1 MFETENE
8 LKNEEVGEPNWK
20 AFGIGIATIFC
31 FILFIML
38 VGSLLLYTIKLGA
51 SNVLP
56 TNISSDNISGTQP
69 IKVTANVLRE
79 FSYHGLNIFNAEKVT
94 SQKLTF
100 NSLNLTF
107 SKLAQWF
114 GPGFF
119 GSLVDKMLS
128 FNNIF
133 INNLGSLLNGL
144 NESVLIFFSGI
155 IYPILVSI
163 YFVFNWFFLFFD
175 QFIEF
180 ADYLT
185 NNFWIPTIF
194 SYLIELLF
202 CLPLIAIF
210 SIIASI
216 LSIFTVL
223 YSFFIIPFGYATYD
237 IKDGTSKNSFRQ
249 FFTDSFKYKTTF
261 MSVLFSILMLFNVS
275 SSLGFVY
282 AALFLFILGI
292 SIHVFDIFKTTIVNL
307 DEDQTP
313 GIIAA
318 AGLTYNFMGGKGRM
332 KKLHIV

>member
-1 MFETENE
+1 MMETETE
-8 LKNEEVGEPNWK
+8 LQNDEVGEPNWK
-20 AFGIGIATIFC
+20 GFGIGVAVIFC
-31 FILFIML
+31 FIIFIML
-38 VGSLLLYTIKLGA
+38 VGSLLLYTVKLGA
-51 SNVLP
+51 SNILP
-56 TNISSDNISGTQP
+56 TNINPDKMSNPQP
-69 IKVTANVLRE
+69 VKVTANILRE
-79 FSYHGLNIFNAEKVT
+79 FSFHGLNIFNPEKVT

-100 NSLNLTF
+100 NSLNPTF
-107 SKLAQWF
+107 SQLAQWF

-128 FNNIF
+128 FNNMF
-133 INNLGSLLNGL
+133 LNTLGSLLNGI
-144 NESVLIFFSGI
+144 NESVLLLLSGI
-155 IYPILVSI
+155 FYPILVSI
-163 YFVFNWFFLFFD
+163 YFIFNWVFIFFD

-194 SYLIELLF
+194 SYLLELLF

-237 IKDGTSKNSFRQ
+237 IKDGPFKNSFRQ
-249 FFTDSFKYKTTF
+249 FFADLFKYKTTF
-261 MSVLFSILMLFNVS
+261 MSVLFTTLMFLNIFS
-275 SSLGFVY
+275 TLGFIY
-282 AALFLFILGI
+282 SALFLFIAGI
-292 SIHVFDIFKTTIVNL
+292 GIYSLDLFKTIINNT

-318 AGLTYNFMGGKGRM
+318 ASLTYNFMGGKGRM